1 MVDGRPAHARAPP
14 GGWLPM
20 SPKPWPAS
28 LLKRFLAIFLPR
40 SFNQQVALL
49 SALSLMVALTVFA
62 YVVYQRQEEL
72 NEKSALAQAT
82 IVIKNFSSASY
93 RDVLLANY
101 DEIRELLL
109 HTAEFPEVS
118 RITITDNH
126 GHVISDVQH
135 LPGHDPE
142 ELFAQQALP
151 LPTQSGLI
159 YHNRGNSFEMWYPIS
174 DQGWVY
180 MVYNYSVQS
189 EAYLA
194 VLRSELST
202 GILLSVLSAIYFL
215 GLLHRPIRELRR
227 LITFAKGLD
236 VYHGRA
242 EIQVRSTTREISEL
256 NQALNQSAARLFDQS
271 QQILQSESQYRR
283 VVNNVQEVIFQTDV
297 AGLITFLNPAWEK
310 ISGYTVAE
318 SLGRNIMDFASPSED
333 ASLRAAIEPLLQL
346 TREHLHLEA
355 RYMTRHGDV
364 RWAEI
369 WTALVRDESGRIIGT
384 TGTLADISGRKEAQM
399 ALIAAKDAAESATR
413 AKSQFLA
420 SMSHEIRTPM
430 NGVLGMAQLLLDT
443 DLSHEQRDYVRTL
456 YHSGQSLLTIIN
468 DILDFSKIEA
478 GKLSIEP
485 IPFDLATAVDE
496 VCDLLLPQIQ
506 EKKLELVQ
514 RYAPDCPRLL
524 IGDAGRIRQIVLNF
538 LGNALKFTESGHI
551 LVEVSAVS
559 VSETE
564 ARVRI
569 SVSDTGI
576 GISGV
581 KQGQLFQQFSQADT
595 STTRRFGGTG
605 LGLAICKALS
615 ELMGGTVGLSSTEDE
630 GSLFYVELPL
640 PRQAMAELYP
650 TPHLEGLRI
659 LVVDDLELNRRI
671 LREALG
677 NRGVQVLE
685 AATAIEAMAQ
695 LHAGVARG
703 EPFDIAIVD
712 LHMPDIDGASLGR
725 QIIAEHSL
733 SRTHLILLSSSPLKH
748 EQTRFKESG
757 FSATLVKPVR
767 IDQLIDAVSQLD
779 QARPHPSR
787 PLLLL
792 RPDDQ
797 PGQSP
802 HLRVLLAEDNVVNQK
817 VAARMLEKLGMTVDV
832 VGNGLE
838 AVRMCI
844 QFRYDLVLMDCQMPD
859 LDGFA
864 ATREI
869 RRMQAQAAS
878 PRGVPIIALTANTME
893 GDRERCLAAGM
904 NDFLGKPI
912 RQQDLAHMLQ
922 KYSGQR
928 ALDRMI

>member
-1 MVDGRPAHARAPP
+1 MAPEP
-14 GGWLPM
+14 R
-20 SPKPWPAS
+20 KPW
-28 LLKRFLAIFLPR
+28 LLKRFLGFFLPR

-62 YVVYQRQEEL
+62 YTVYQRQEEL

-82 IVIKNFSSASY
+82 IVIKNFASASY

-126 GHVISDVQH
+126 GRVISDVQH

-142 ELFAQQALP
+142 ELFSQLELTLP
-151 LPTQSGLI
+151 GQPGLV

-202 GILLSVLSAIYFL
+202 GLLLSVLSAIYFL

-227 LITFAKGLD
+227 LIAFAKGLD

-256 NQALNQSAARLFDQS
+256 NQALNQSAARLFEQS

-283 VVNNVQEVIFQTDV
+283 VVNNVQEVIFQTDIT
-297 AGLITFLNPAWEK
+297 GRITFLNPAWET

-318 SLGRNIMDFASPSED
+318 SLGRNIMDFASPAEGE
-333 ASLRAAIEPLLQL
+333 SLRSAIEPLLSL
-346 TREHLHLEA
+346 ASEHLHLEA
-355 RYMTRHGDV
+355 RYTTRTGDV

-369 WTALVRDESGRIIGT
+369 WTALVRDEGGRIIGT
-384 TGTLADISGRKEAQM
+384 TGTLADISGRKEAEM

-443 DLSHEQRDYVRTL
+443 DLSTEQRDYVRTL

-496 VCDLLLPQIQ
+496 VCDLLLPQLQ
-506 EKKLELVQ
+506 EKRLELVQ
-514 RYAPDCPRLL
+514 RYAPDCPRLV
-524 IGDAGRIRQIVLNF
+524 IGDAGRIRQVVLNF
-538 LGNALKFTESGHI
+538 LGNALKFTEKGHI
-551 LVEVSAVS
+551 LVEVSS
-559 VSETE
+559 VGMDEKS
-564 ARVRI
+564 ARIRI
-569 SVSDTGI
+569 SVTDTGI
-576 GISGV
+576 GISAA
-581 KQGQLFQQFSQADT
+581 KQAQLFQQFSQADT

-615 ELMGGTVGLSSTEDE
+615 ELMGGTVGLSSAE
-630 GSLFYVELPL
+630 GRGSTFYVELPL
-640 PRQAMAELYP
+640 PRQSVTELRP
-650 TPHLEGLRI
+650 TLHLEGLRI
-659 LVVDDLELNRRI
+659 LVVDDLDMNRRI
-671 LREALG
+671 LRESLT
-677 NRGVQVLE
+677 NRGVLVQE
-685 AATAIEAMAQ
+685 AATAALAMSH
-695 LHAGVARG
+695 LYAGVARG
-703 EPFDIAIVD
+703 EPFDIAIID
-712 LHMPDIDGASLGR
+712 LHMPDIDGEALGR
-725 QIIAEHSL
+725 QIVAEPSL
-733 SRTHLILLSSSPLKH
+733 GRTHLILLSSSSLKH
-748 EQTRFKESG
+748 EQARFKDAG

-767 IDQLIDAVSQLD
+767 IDQLIEEVSQLD
-779 QARPHPSR
+779 QTRPHPGLP
-787 PLLLL
+787 PL
-792 RPDDQ
+792 RSPEEP
-797 PGQSP
+797 PGTAS

-838 AVRMCI
+838 AVRMCM

-869 RRMQAQAAS
+869 RRLQAQAAS

-904 NDFLGKPI
+904 NDFMGKPI
-912 RQQDLAHMLQ
+912 RQQDLATMLQ
-922 KYSGQR
+922 KYSGLK
-928 ALDRMI
+928 ALDRV